1 MEGKTKLSKNDN
13 NNKNRKQVVIS
24 KIEKIKINLSFC
36 KMYNFIFFEIF
47 LILLLKIIR
56 CSEKNYYV
64 EIKVNYKGYNQILSD
79 EYKGASPTKIY
90 INGNSFLM
98 ENKIVYVEST
108 DYIIHLKWGEPIS
121 NFSYM
126 FNNLSTITSVHM
138 NYMFGQNNN
147 MSYMFYNCYNLE
159 NFTYVINY
167 DSSYAII
174 DMASMFYNC
183 ISLLSFHFNIYI

>member
-1 MEGKTKLSKNDN
+1 MEGKTKFSNNDN
-13 NNKNRKQVVIS
+13 NNKNRNQVNIS
-24 KIEKIKINLSFC
+24 KIKKIKFAQAHCRI
-36 KMYNFIFFEIF
+36 YNIIFLEIF
-47 LILLLKIIR
+47 LILLSKIRR
-56 CSEKNYYV
+56 CSEDVYYV
-64 EIKVNYKGYNQILSD
+64 DIKVNNNGSNQILSD
-79 EYKGASPTKIY
+79 EYIGILPSETY
-90 INGNSFLM
+90 INGISYPL
-98 ENKIVYVEST
+98 ENKKVYVEST
-108 DYIIHLKWGEPIS
+108 DYIIHLKWAEPIS

-138 NYMFGQNNN
+138 NYMFGKNNN